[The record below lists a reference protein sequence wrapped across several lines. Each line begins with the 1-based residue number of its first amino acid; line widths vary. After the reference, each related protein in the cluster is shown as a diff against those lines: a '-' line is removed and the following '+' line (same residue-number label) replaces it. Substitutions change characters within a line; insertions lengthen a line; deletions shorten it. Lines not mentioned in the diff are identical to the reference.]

1 MARFDPRDL
10 ASWCGGTWL
19 PAPPDAVSGVSNDSR
34 TLNAGD
40 LYVAIRGERYDG
52 HDFVGQAF
60 GRGAA
65 AAMVNRPF
73 ASVFPDAHPLLCVD
87 DTKAGLF
94 RLAQGHRDRMPSEM
108 TGITGSVGKTSV
120 KEMTADILSLLGH
133 TARTRGN
140 WNNDIGL
147 PLSLLQMEPT
157 DTYGVFEIGMNH
169 PGELRPLCGLLRHR
183 WAIMTPIGPVHMA
196 FFDSLEG
203 IAREKATL
211 LETLPEDGAAVLN
224 RDDPW
229 YDLFASCTR
238 ARVVSVSM
246 RGEADYRARPLN
258 ESHTRME
265 VQDGHSG
272 VTAEYDLPIPGEY
285 VMQNALSA
293 IAVGREHGIS
303 HAALR
308 EAIRHFRPLALRWNE
323 IRMGDILMVNDAY
336 NANPVSMRAAIRAF
350 GHLAIPGR
358 RWLVLAGMFELGA
371 DEDREHVELGEW
383 IAAER
388 MADRVIGVG
397 PLGAR
402 IADGA
407 RRKGLGDERA
417 LAVVD
422 VDEAAERLAA
432 DTGAG
437 DAVLLKASRG
447 ERLERVVELFERRTG
462 KRSAVGG

>member
-10 ASWCGGTWL
+10 ASWCGGAWA
-19 PAPPDAVSGVSNDSR
+19 PAPPDVVTGVSNDSR

-40 LYVAIRGERYDG
+40 LYVAIRGDRYDG

-60 GRGAA
+60 DRGAA
-65 AAMVNRPF
+65 AAMVHLPF
-73 ASVFPDAHPLLCVD
+73 ASVFPDQHPLLCVD
-87 DTKAGLF
+87 DTKDGLF
-94 RLAQGHRDRMPSEM
+94 RLARGYRDGMQAEM
-108 TGITGSVGKTSV
+108 VGITGSVGKTSV
-120 KEMTADILSLLGH
+120 KEMTADVLSILGH

-147 PLSLLQMEPT
+147 PLSLLQMEAS
-157 DTYGVFEIGMNH
+157 DQYGVFEIGMNH

-183 WAIMTPIGPVHMA
+183 WAVLTPIGPVHME

-211 LETLPEDGAAVLN
+211 LETLPEDGVAVLN

-229 YDLFASCTR
+229 YDLFASGTR
-238 ARVVSVSM
+238 ARIVTVSM
-246 RGEADYRARPLN
+246 RHEADYRARALN
-258 ESHTRME
+258 GQYTRME
-265 VQDGHSG
+265 VQDRGTG
-272 VTAEYDLPIPGEY
+272 DTAEYDLPMPGEY
-285 VMQNALSA
+285 VMQNALLA

-308 EAIRHFRPLALRWNE
+308 ESIRHFRPLAMRWNE
-323 IRMGDILMVNDAY
+323 VRIGDVLMVNDAY

-350 GHLAIPGR
+350 GHLDVPGK

-371 DEDREHVELGEW
+371 GEDREHTELGEW
-383 IAAER
+383 IAAEQT
-388 MADRVIGVG
+388 ADRVIGVG
-397 PLGAR
+397 ALGAR
-402 IADGA
+402 IAEGA
-407 RRKGLGDERA
+407 RRGGWDDQRA
-417 LAVVD
+417 VAVVD

-432 DTGAG
+432 EAGGG
-437 DAVLLKASRG
+437 DAVLIKASRG
-447 ERLERVVELFERRTG
+447 ERLERVVDLFERRTG